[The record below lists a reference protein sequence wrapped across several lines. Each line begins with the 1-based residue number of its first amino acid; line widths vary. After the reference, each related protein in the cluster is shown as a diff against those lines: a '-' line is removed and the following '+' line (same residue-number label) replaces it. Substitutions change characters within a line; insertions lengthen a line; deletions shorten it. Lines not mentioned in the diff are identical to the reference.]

1 LRRIVALAF
10 GVAIMATAAG
20 SSTACT
26 AGDSASANGANSATP
41 PAVQAVLPPA
51 AAAGGACQLLDWTMI
66 KSSLGLTFAVAAAA
80 QQGDT
85 YTCVTQG
92 RAASLPD
99 LMLAVTA
106 TTVDAS
112 VYTSTVQP
120 KGAVPVAGVGKV
132 AFSLITP
139 AAGVDRAAGVDQ
151 AVEVGWLAGNSRI
164 IDLRLRLPKQATP
177 DTLPKLVDLAKKV
190 DLSSL

>member
-1 LRRIVALAF
+1 
-10 GVAIMATAAG
+10 
-20 SSTACT
+20 
-26 AGDSASANGANSATP
+26 
-41 PAVQAVLPPA
+41 
-51 AAAGGACQLLDWTMI
+51 MI

-92 RAASLPD
+92 RGASLPD

-112 VYTSTVQP
+112 VYTSTVEP
-120 KGAVPVAGVGKV
+120 KGAAPVAGVGKV

-139 AAGVDRAAGVDQ
+139 AAPVGWT
-151 AVEVGWLAGNSRI
+151 VEIGWLAGNSRI
-164 IDLRLRLPKQATP
+164 IDLRLRLPMSEPPATA
-177 DTLPKLVDLAKKV
+177 TALLPKLVDLAKKV

>member
-1 LRRIVALAF
+1 LRRFVVLVLCLVL
-10 GVAIMATAAG
+10 GLTMA
-20 SSTACT
+20 ACT
-26 AGDSASANGANSATP
+26 SQSANANRAAP
-41 PAVQAVLPPA
+41 PLAPKQVSVPPA
-51 AAAGGACQLLDWTMI
+51 AAAGGACQLLDWAMI

-92 RAASLPD
+92 RGASLPD

-120 KGAVPVAGVGKV
+120 KGAAPVAGVGKV

-139 AAGVDRAAGVDQ
+139 AAAG
-151 AVEVGWLAGNSRI
+151 AGPTAEIGWLAGNSRI
-164 IDLRLRLPKQATP
+164 IDLRLRLPKNETPASATAL
-177 DTLPKLVDLAKKV
+177 LPKLVDLAKKV

>member
-1 LRRIVALAF
+1 
-10 GVAIMATAAG
+10 
-20 SSTACT
+20 
-26 AGDSASANGANSATP
+26 
-41 PAVQAVLPPA
+41 
-51 AAAGGACQLLDWTMI
+51 MI
-66 KSSLGLTFAVAAAA
+66 KSSLGLTFVVAAAA

-92 RAASLPD
+92 RGASLPD

-120 KGAVPVAGVGKV
+120 KGAAPVAGVGKV
-132 AFSLITP
+132 AFSLITS
-139 AAGVDRAAGVDQ
+139 AAAATEPVGWT
-151 AVEVGWLAGNSRI
+151 VEIGWLAGNSRI
-164 IDLRLRLPKQATP
+164 IDLRLRLPKGEPPANATAR
-177 DTLPKLVDLAKKV
+177 LPKLVDLAKKV